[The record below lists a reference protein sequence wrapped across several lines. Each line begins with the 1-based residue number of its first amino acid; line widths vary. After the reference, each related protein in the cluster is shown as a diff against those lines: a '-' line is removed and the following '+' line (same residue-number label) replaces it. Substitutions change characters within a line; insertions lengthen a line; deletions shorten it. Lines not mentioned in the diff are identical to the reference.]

1 MDIRI
6 QFVSQDVLD
15 IESPFSFYFID
26 QIDNQLNEDRN
37 DSETNGL
44 YDYVIEDQLK
54 DFKNN
59 LHIVNSFQSR
69 NGETILVSILKLLID
84 ADKVH

>member
-1 MDIRI
+1 MKKK
-6 QFVSQDVLD
+6 Q
-15 IESPFSFYFID
+15 
-26 QIDNQLNEDRN
+26 QLNEDRN